1 MLVFVFYDTL
11 QEFVSK
17 QIVRFYNNCNQNDL
31 MQKPHAFFYNFDFLL
46 PAFASIAN
54 ILSTSILQNASFNS
68 GIRV

>member
-1 MLVFVFYDTL
+1 
-11 QEFVSK
+11 
-17 QIVRFYNNCNQNDL
+17 

-46 PAFASIAN
+46 PSFASIAN